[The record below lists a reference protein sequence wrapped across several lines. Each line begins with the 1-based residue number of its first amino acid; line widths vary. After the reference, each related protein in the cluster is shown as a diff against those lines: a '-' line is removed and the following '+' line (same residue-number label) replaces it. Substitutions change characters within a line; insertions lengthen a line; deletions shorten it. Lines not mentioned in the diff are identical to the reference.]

1 MQTSPHMT
9 QGFYLGLMSGT
20 SLDGVD
26 AVLADLSAAQPRVLA
41 CASLPY
47 ADALRAEI
55 LALQPVGDN
64 ELDRAARL
72 AQQLARL
79 YAEVCQ
85 LALAQAGVS
94 AAQVVA
100 VGCHGQT
107 VRHAPQAGYTVQL
120 ADLALLA
127 ELTGIDVVGDFRRR
141 DLAAGGQG
149 APLVPAAHQAWFGDA
164 HEARVVLN
172 LGGIGNLTRLDP
184 ALPVIGFDT
193 GPGNMLMDAWIAHCQ
208 PGARFDAGGA
218 WAASGRCVPAL
229 LADCLADPYFAAP
242 PPKSTGRELF
252 SLDWL
257 HARLAAHP
265 GLAAADVQRTLL
277 QLTVSSA
284 AQAIARHAPATRAL
298 YVCGGGALNP
308 LLMAEL
314 AAALPHCRVS
324 ATDAL
329 GVPAMQVEALA
340 FAWLAQRFMQ
350 RLPGNLPAVTGAV
363 GGRVL
368 GALYP
373 A

>member
-1 MQTSPHMT
+1 MT

-193 GPGNMLMDAWIAHCQ
+193 GPGNMLMDAWIADCQ

-242 PPKSTGRELF
+242 PPKSTGREQF
-252 SLDWL
+252 RMDWVT
-257 HARLAAHP
+257 ARLGGGESP
-265 GLAAADVQRTLL
+265 ADVQATLL
-277 QLTVSSA
+277 ELTA
-284 AQAIARHAPATRAL
+284 ATVAGALQAHQPGTARVIA
-298 YVCGGGALNP
+298 CGGGVRNP
-308 LLMAEL
+308 LLMARI
-314 AAALPHCRVS
+314 AALLPGMRIDSTADHGL
-324 ATDAL
+324 D
-329 GVPAMQVEALA
+329 PDYVEAMA
-340 FAWLAQRFMQ
+340 FAWLARETLAG
-350 RLPGNLPAVTGAV
+350 RPGNLPAGTGV
-363 GGRVL
+363 RGPRVL
-368 GALYP
+368 GVIHP

>member
-141 DLAAGGQG
+141 DLAAGGQ
-149 APLVPAAHQAWFGDA
+149 
-164 HEARVVLN
+164 ARRWCRQR
-172 LGGIGNLTRLDP
+172 IR
-184 ALPVIGFDT
+184 
-193 GPGNMLMDAWIAHCQ
+193 
-208 PGARFDAGGA
+208 
-218 WAASGRCVPAL
+218 
-229 LADCLADPYFAAP
+229 
-242 PPKSTGRELF
+242 
-252 SLDWL
+252 
-257 HARLAAHP
+257 P
-265 GLAAADVQRTLL
+265 GLATRTK
-277 QLTVSSA
+277 
-284 AQAIARHAPATRAL
+284 RGW
-298 YVCGGGALNP
+298 C
-308 LLMAEL
+308 
-314 AAALPHCRVS
+314 
-324 ATDAL
+324 
-329 GVPAMQVEALA
+329 
-340 FAWLAQRFMQ
+340 
-350 RLPGNLPAVTGAV
+350 
-363 GGRVL
+363 
-368 GALYP
+368 
-373 A
+373 

>member
-1 MQTSPHMT
+1 MT

-141 DLAAGGQG
+141 DLAAGGHG

-184 ALPVIGFDT
+184 ALPVIGFD
-193 GPGNMLMDAWIAHCQ
+193 
-208 PGARFDAGGA
+208 ARVSDFFWFAGQGGFGIQTA
-218 WAASGRCVPAL
+218 PAAAQVAAGLLRRAAPAASMSAIDSARYAPVR
-229 LADCLADPYFAAP
+229 FA
-242 PPKSTGRELF
+242 
-252 SLDWL
+252 
-257 HARLAAHP
+257 
-265 GLAAADVQRTLL
+265 
-277 QLTVSSA
+277 
-284 AQAIARHAPATRAL
+284 
-298 YVCGGGALNP
+298 
-308 LLMAEL
+308 
-314 AAALPHCRVS
+314 
-324 ATDAL
+324 
-329 GVPAMQVEALA
+329 
-340 FAWLAQRFMQ
+340 
-350 RLPGNLPAVTGAV
+350 
-363 GGRVL
+363 
-368 GALYP
+368 
-373 A
+373 